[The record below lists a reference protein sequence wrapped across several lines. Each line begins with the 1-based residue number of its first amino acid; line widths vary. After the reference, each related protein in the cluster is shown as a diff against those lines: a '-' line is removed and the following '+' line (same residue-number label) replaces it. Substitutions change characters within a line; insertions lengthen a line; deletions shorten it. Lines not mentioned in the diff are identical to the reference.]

1 MEQAR
6 TARVV
11 LVTGASAGIGQAC
24 ATRLHHSGWTVFGG
38 SRRGTAEGGWTPV
51 VMDVDRDDSVRK
63 GVEEILGRTGR
74 IDAVVAGAGW
84 GLAGAVEQ
92 TSIEDAHEQLE
103 TNFWGAV
110 RVVAAA
116 LPVMRAEGA
125 GRVVL
130 ISSIGGIVALPF
142 QAFYSASKFAME
154 GYGEALA
161 YEVAPF
167 GIQVTLVEPGNVRT
181 DFTANRRDAVA
192 SDGDDPYRQAAT
204 RAVTKM
210 AEDEAKGVSPDVVA
224 ALVHRLLGARRPPR
238 RASVGKTGER
248 VGILAKRLMPYRAFE
263 QAAKGSLGV

>member
-1 MEQAR
+1 VENAR
-6 TARVV
+6 AARVV
-11 LVTGASAGIGQAC
+11 LVTGASAGIGQAV
-24 ATRLHHSGWTVFGG
+24 ATRLHNSGWTVFGA
-38 SRRGTAEGGWTPV
+38 SRRGTAEGGWTPL
-51 VMDVDRDDSVRK
+51 VMDVDRDDSVRD
-63 GVEEILGRTGR
+63 GVESILERTGR
-74 IDAVVAGAGW
+74 LDAVVAGAGW

-92 TSIEDAHEQLE
+92 TTIADAHDQLE

-116 LPVMRAEGA
+116 LPVMRTEGA

-130 ISSIGGIVALPF
+130 VSSIGGMVALPF

-167 GIQVTLVEPGNVRT
+167 GIEVTLVEPGNVRT
-181 DFTANRRDAVA
+181 DFTANRRDAVPP
-192 SDGDDPYRQAAT
+192 DHEDPYREAAR

-210 AEDEAKGVSPDVVA
+210 AEDEAKGVPPDEVA
-224 ALVHRLLGARRPPR
+224 AAVQRVLEARRPPR
-238 RASVGKTGER
+238 RVSVGKMGER
-248 VGILAKRLMPYRAFE
+248 IGILAKRLMPYRAFE